1 VVPFD
6 RIVDARA
13 ERLRIGGRFLCIKR
27 ASGCKI
33 STEAFALRICCGG
46 SVVNRIMVIRKKQAV
61 LLAMALLSGF
71 SVCCFAQGGGVRDA
85 EEESKVFES
94 YFPDSNTGAE
104 KLDQWWKNKDEKPIQ
119 ALEALDI
126 IQDGFRRTSVNR
138 SMIVGWVGGGYTR
151 HPEPIVRDRAIGLL
165 HHASFSPEGY
175 VRHFAVYYGLSVVQ
189 EKSAQVL
196 DRLAT
201 LAMSNESVNRI
212 VWGVAFTNQAD
223 VFLTHLEPYKNSP
236 HSEVRERAET
246 LAKLVKEQASQ
257 QQQQQQQKV
266 RREQIQQAAEQDT
279 LVADPNV
286 DYETAFAELYETL
299 ANAYPCFELKGIDWE
314 AVGKEYLPRA
324 EEVKDDREF
333 GLLCAELVARLED
346 SHAYLMDGAV
356 KVPQIAGPEWD
367 AGFSCLEDDRGR
379 AAVYYVDKG
388 GPAYQ
393 AGVKVGMV
401 VLRVDGNDVKDVIEN
416 TMARMKEY
424 AGFSSERQLRYV
436 AHHFFM
442 RQMEKGK
449 VVRFEML
456 DTEGKTHEF
465 DLASALGARYLPRLP
480 VPREDIRDSVDVS
493 WTMLDDK
500 TGYIYVRRIRDGLEA
515 SLDKAVSELKG
526 ARGMIVD
533 VRGNTGGGFERA
545 TSHANFYS
553 DGEANEA
560 NRPRYT
566 GPMALLID
574 SRCISAGEGWASWFI
589 ANKRARVFGETTAGA
604 SSRKEIYTL
613 KNRLYRVQLP
623 VKAYGGFLDRPI
635 ERRGLEPDVEVRQS
649 AADLAKGRD
658 TVLEAARQYLLEQS
672 GAGAIDR

>member
-1 VVPFD
+1 M
-6 RIVDARA
+6 
-13 ERLRIGGRFLCIKR
+13 
-27 ASGCKI
+27 
-33 STEAFALRICCGG
+33 RICCGG
-46 SVVNRIMVIRKKQAV
+46 SVVDQIMVIRKRKTT
-61 LLAMALLSGF
+61 LLAMAFVSGF
-71 SVCCFAQGGGVRDA
+71 SACCFAQGGSVRDT
-85 EEESKVFES
+85 EEERKVFES
-94 YFPDSNTGAE
+94 YFPDSNAGGE
-104 KLDQWWKNKDEKPIQ
+104 KLDQWWKSKDDKPIQ
-119 ALEALDI
+119 ALEALDV

-138 SMIVGWVGGGYTR
+138 SMIVGWVGGGYAR
-151 HPEPIVRDRAIGLL
+151 QPEPIVRDRAVELL

-175 VRHFAVYYGLSVVQ
+175 VRHFAVYYGLSAVP

-236 HSEVRERAET
+236 RSEVREQAESIG
-246 LAKLVKEQASQ
+246 KLVKEQATEQQQ
-257 QQQQQQQKV
+257 QQQQQQQKA
-266 RREQIQQAAEQDT
+266 RQEQIQQGREQET

-299 ANAYPCFELKGIDWE
+299 ANTYPCFELKGIDWE

-356 KVPQIAGPEWD
+356 RVPQIAGPEWD

-388 GPAYQ
+388 GPADK

-401 VLRVDGNDVKDVIEN
+401 VLRVDGNDVKDVIER
-416 TMARMKEY
+416 TMTEIKRY
-424 AGFSSERQLRYV
+424 SGFSSERQLRYV

-449 VVRFEML
+449 VVKFEML
-456 DTEGKTHEF
+456 DTEGKAHEF
-465 DLASALGARYLPRLP
+465 ELASALGARYLPRLP
-480 VPREDIRDSVDVS
+480 VTKEDIPDSADVS
-493 WTMLDDK
+493 WKMLDEK
-500 TGYIYVRRIRDGLEA
+500 IGYIYVRRIQDGLEA

-526 ARGMIVD
+526 AGGLIVD
-533 VRGNTGGGFERA
+533 VRGNTGGGFERE
-545 TSHANFYS
+545 TSHVNFHP
-553 DGEANEA
+553 DGEANEP

-566 GPMALLID
+566 GRMALLID
-574 SRCISAGEGWASWFI
+574 GRCISAGEGWASWFV
-589 ANKRARVFGETTAGA
+589 ASKRARVFGETTAGA

-635 ERRGLEPDVEVRQS
+635 ERRGLEPDVEVKQS

-658 TVLEAARQYLLEQS
+658 TVLEAAKEYLLEES
-672 GAGAIDR
+672 R